1 MPRPRPRL
9 LYLVTE
15 DWYFISHRLPMA
27 RAARDAG
34 YEVHV
39 ATRVDQHGRDIE
51 AEGFTLHKLDWKR
64 GSLDIFSIATSLS
77 KIRALY
83 QRVDPS
89 LVHHVALQPAV
100 IGSIAALGMPMARVN
115 ALAGLGYVFTGTS
128 LKARMLRGF
137 LIPILR
143 RLGSER
149 SVVLVQNADD
159 RELLQRIGLD
169 PSGIELIGSSGVDLQ
184 TFTPLPEPR
193 GDVPVIGIA
202 TRMLA
207 IKGVQYLV
215 EASRLLR
222 SRGVAHKVI
231 LTGAPDLRNPSAI
244 PEQTL
249 RVWGNEPGITWLG
262 HQKDVRK
269 LWETADIAVLTSL
282 GGEGIPKTLLEA
294 AACGRPIVATDVPGC
309 REIARAGRNAL
320 LVPPGDAAALADAL
334 EILINDPALR
344 RRFGA
349 EGRVLVEQEFSG
361 VLVGRKTAALYE
373 RLINRNRTSG
383 LTVEL
388 ERDGA

>member
-1 MPRPRPRL
+1 MPRPRL

-34 YEVHV
+34 YDVHV
-39 ATRVDQHGRDIE
+39 ATRVGRHGRDIE
-51 AEGFTLHKLDWKR
+51 AEGFTLHELSWKR
-64 GSLDIFSIATSLS
+64 GSLDIVSVATSLT

-83 QRVDPS
+83 RRVDPA

-100 IGSIAALGMPMARVN
+100 VGSIAAIGLPMARVN
-115 ALAGLGYVFTGTS
+115 AIAGLGYTFTGTS
-128 LKARMLRGF
+128 LKARALRVF
-137 LIPILR
+137 LVPILR
-143 RLGSER
+143 RLASER

-169 PSGIELIGSSGVDLQ
+169 ASGIELIGSSGVDVHS
-184 TFTPLPEPR
+184 FTPLPEPA

-222 SRGVAHKVI
+222 TRGIAHKVI
-231 LTGAPDLRNPSAI
+231 LTGAPDPHNPSSI

-262 HQKDVRK
+262 YQKDVRK
-269 LWETADIAVLTSL
+269 LWEIADIAVLTSL
-282 GGEGIPKTLLEA
+282 GGEGVPKTLLEA

-309 REIARAGRNAL
+309 REIARANRNAL
-320 LVPPGDAAALADAL
+320 LVPPGDAVALADAL
-334 EILINDPALR
+334 ETLIKDPALR

-349 EGRVLVEQEFSG
+349 EGRALVEQEFSG
-361 VLVGRKTAALYE
+361 DLVGRKTAALYE
-373 RLINRNRTSG
+373 RLTSRKQPSD
-383 LTVEL
+383 LTAQL
-388 ERDGA
+388 EHDGA